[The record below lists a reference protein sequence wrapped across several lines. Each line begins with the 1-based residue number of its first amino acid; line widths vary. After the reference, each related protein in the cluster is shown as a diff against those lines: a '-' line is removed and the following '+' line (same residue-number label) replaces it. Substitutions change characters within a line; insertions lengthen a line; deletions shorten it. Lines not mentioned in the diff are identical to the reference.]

1 MRLQQ
6 LIDEYAAGPER
17 LRQAVA
23 GMSEAQLDAAPIP
36 GRWSTRQVVS
46 HIADFELVYAD
57 RMKRVV
63 AMNEP
68 ELLSGDPDV
77 FAARLRYDQRDVK
90 EELQLVEAV
99 RRHAGRILRLLDE
112 DDFKR
117 NGRHSEDGPLSLET
131 LLRRIARHIPHHVK
145 LIEDKRKVLEA
156 S

>member
-1 MRLQQ
+1 M
-6 LIDEYAAGPER
+6 
-17 LRQAVA
+17 
-23 GMSEAQLDAAPIP
+23 
-36 GRWSTRQVVS
+36 
-46 HIADFELVYAD
+46 
-57 RMKRVV
+57 
-63 AMNEP
+63 
-68 ELLSGDPDV
+68 LSGDPDV

-112 DDFKR
+112 DDFQR

>member
-1 MRLQQ
+1 MRHQQ

-23 GMSEAQLDAAPIP
+23 GMSEAQLDASPIP

-99 RRHAGRILRLLDE
+99 RRHTGRILRLLDE
-112 DDFKR
+112 DDFQR
-117 NGRHSEDGPLSLET
+117 NGRHSEDGPLSLDT

-145 LIEDKRKVLEA
+145 FIEDKRKVLEA

>member
-68 ELLSGDPDV
+68 ELLSIEDLITSLYTLDRKPNSG
-77 FAARLRYDQRDVK
+77 
-90 EELQLVEAV
+90 AV
-99 RRHAGRILRLLDE
+99 
-112 DDFKR
+112 
-117 NGRHSEDGPLSLET
+117 
-131 LLRRIARHIPHHVK
+131 LRRFRPNLGGY
-145 LIEDKRKVLEA
+145 LILDA
-156 S
+156 